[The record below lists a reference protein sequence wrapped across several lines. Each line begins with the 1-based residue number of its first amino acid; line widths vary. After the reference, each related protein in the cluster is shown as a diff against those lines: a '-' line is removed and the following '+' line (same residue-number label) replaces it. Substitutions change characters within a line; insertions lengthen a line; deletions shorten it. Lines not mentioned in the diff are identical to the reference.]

1 MLCGVGCVLGFWHGW
16 QSSSDCLL
24 GHECAVR
31 LSSVWPWMGS
41 SSVVP
46 VTAVVNVLCE
56 NRHFGMCAGVLRPYL
71 PSSTAPPTFADM
83 NYVG

>member
-1 MLCGVGCVLGFWHGW
+1 
-16 QSSSDCLL
+16 
-24 GHECAVR
+24 
-31 LSSVWPWMGS
+31 MGS

-56 NRHFGMCAGVLRPYL
+56 NRHVGVCAGVLRPYL